1 MDPLTHGLVG
11 ATASQSAAE
20 RDKLRPAAFTGF
32 VAAMLAD
39 LDYFI
44 HIPSDPLFNIEVH
57 RQFTHSLI
65 FIPVGA
71 LVAAG
76 LLWWFMRKHLSFKEL
91 YSYSILGYATA
102 GLLDA
107 FTSYGTQLLWPF
119 TDTRI
124 AWNYISVVDPVVTAG
139 LLLFL
144 IFAWFKRD
152 KLFVYAAGGW
162 LIIFL
167 VFGWIQ
173 HNRAESAVIS
183 LAMDRNHQIEDV
195 VVKPTIGNQ
204 RLWRANYIYDGM
216 IYTDAIRTGIISGIK
231 IYEGEAEPRIL
242 IEEEFSEFESTTLYN
257 DLQRFRNLSENY
269 LIRHPEKP
277 EIIGDARYSMLPTSL
292 IPLWGVEVDTTDT
305 ERHLP
310 FLYFRDAG
318 DEIREP
324 FWDMLLGRD
333 LD

>member
-1 MDPLTHGLVG
+1 LDPLTHGLVG